1 MSYKA
6 PEKKREYNREYYKKN
21 REKKKEYYEKNRDR
35 IAERNREYYR
45 KNRDKLTEYRRKYQ
59 KENRE
64 KIIEKNREYY
74 EKNREKIIEKNREY
88 YEKNRK
94 KVLERG
100 REYDREYSKKNP
112 ISIKIKSENYTR
124 RCKDA
129 IPNPKTGRYTDGEV
143 IYLVKNA
150 NELTHLYMAI
160 VLNRSVSSV
169 QTKIQRLRKAGLIE

>member
-6 PEKKREYNREYYKKN
+6 PEKKREYNREYNREYYKKN
-21 REKKKEYYEKNRDR
+21 REKNRDR

-59 KENRE
+59 KEYYE
-64 KIIEKNREYY
+64 KNCDRIAKRNREYY
-74 EKNREKIIEKNREY
+74 RKNRDKLTEY
-88 YEKNRK
+88 RRK
-94 KVLERG
+94 YQKENHV
-100 REYDREYSKKNP
+100 
-112 ISIKIKSENYTR
+112 SIKIKSENYTR

-160 VLNRSVSSV
+160 VLNRSASSV
-169 QTKIQRLRKAGLIE
+169 QSKIQRLRKAGLIE